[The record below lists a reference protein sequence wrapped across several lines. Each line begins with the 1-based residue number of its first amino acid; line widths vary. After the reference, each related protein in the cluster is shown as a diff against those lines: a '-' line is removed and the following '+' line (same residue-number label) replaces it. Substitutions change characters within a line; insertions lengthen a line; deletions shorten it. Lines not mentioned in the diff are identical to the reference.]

1 MSKESTKEALDRYFT
16 KQARASLRPKRQRN
30 SRPEKRVEQ
39 ECLVWMRAQGWDVQ
53 IYEAKG
59 NFNPLRNRYMAGS
72 MKAGTVDCQGVTP
85 NGQFV
90 AVEFKAPKKRATLNL
105 SKNCRQREYLM
116 NKIKSNAFGCVVD
129 SVAQLQKIWD
139 AYSSLEPQFRQAY
152 LMTQL
157 P

>member
-1 MSKESTKEALDRYFT
+1 MS
-16 KQARASLRPKRQRN
+16 
-30 SRPEKRVEQ
+30 
-39 ECLVWMRAQGWDVQ
+39 
-53 IYEAKG
+53 
-59 NFNPLRNRYMAGS
+59 GS

-90 AVEFKAPKKRATLNL
+90 AVEFKAPTKRSTFNA

-129 SVAQLQKIWD
+129 SARLLQKIWETYQNLD
-139 AYSSLEPQFRQAY
+139 PEFRQAY

>member
-16 KQARASLRPKRQRN
+16 KQANKALKPKRKN
-30 SRPEKRVEQ
+30 TKPEKIVQ
-39 ECLVWMRAQGWDVQ
+39 MDCVAWMRRQGWDVQ
-53 IYEAKG
+53 IYEAKAT
-59 NFNPLRNRYMAGS
+59 FNPLRNRYTQGS

-90 AVEFKAPKKRATLNL
+90 AVEFKAPKKRATFNA

-116 NKIKSNAFGCVVD
+116 NKIKSNAFGCVVE
-129 SVAQLQKIWD
+129 SAAQLQKIWD
-139 AYSSLEPQFRQAY
+139 AYQSLDPEFRQAY